1 MEEKQSKFW
10 DFYNKN
16 YKKLLIIPMI
26 VLILSIVLI
35 YNFYRVNGDII
46 HKEVSLKGGITV
58 TVYYKERIDVNEL
71 NNFLIE
77 RFNNADVNTRL
88 LSSLGTSEV
97 TGFIIETSDIKP
109 DELKKALEEKLSIKL
124 NDKNYSIEEVG
135 SSLGESFYKE
145 MLYAVLF
152 AFLFMAL
159 VVFITFRLFVPSF
172 AIVLCAFSDI
182 VTTLAIVDLI
192 GLRIGTSGIAAFLM
206 LIGYSIDTD
215 ILLTTRVLKRK
226 EGSVIDR
233 FRGAF
238 KTGLTL
244 SIATIIALSVAFIF
258 TNSIVLKQIFLII
271 VIGLIADIFYT
282 WVQNGCM
289 LYWYAMKKEHGN

>member
-1 MEEKQSKFW
+1 
-10 DFYNKN
+10 
-16 YKKLLIIPMI
+16 
-26 VLILSIVLI
+26 
-35 YNFYRVNGDII
+35 
-46 HKEVSLKGGITV
+46 
-58 TVYYKERIDVNEL
+58 
-71 NNFLIE
+71 
-77 RFNNADVNTRL
+77 
-88 LSSLGTSEV
+88 
-97 TGFIIETSDIKP
+97 
-109 DELKKALEEKLSIKL
+109 
-124 NDKNYSIEEVG
+124 
-135 SSLGESFYKE
+135 

-226 EGSVIDR
+226 EGMVIER
-233 FRGAF
+233 FKGAF

-244 SIATIIALSVAFIF
+244 SVATIVALFFAFIF

-271 VIGLIADIFYT
+271 VIGLICDIFYT
-282 WVQNGCM
+282 WIQNGCM
-289 LYWYAMKKEHGN
+289 LYWYAMKKEHEN

>member
-10 DFYNKN
+10 HFYNKS
-16 YKKLLIIPMI
+16 YKKLLMIPMI
-26 VLILSIVLI
+26 VLIVSILLI
-35 YNFYRVNGDII
+35 YNFYRINGDII
-46 HKEVSLKGGITV
+46 NKEVSLKGGITA
-58 TVYYKERIDVNEL
+58 TVYYKDKVDVNGL

-77 RFNNADVNTRL
+77 RFNNADINTRL

-109 DELKKALEEKLSIKL
+109 DEFKKALEERLNIKL
-124 NDKNYSIEEVG
+124 DENNYSIEEVG

-215 ILLTTRVLKRK
+215 ILLTT
-226 EGSVIDR
+226 
-233 FRGAF
+233 
-238 KTGLTL
+238 
-244 SIATIIALSVAFIF
+244 
-258 TNSIVLKQIFLII
+258 
-271 VIGLIADIFYT
+271 
-282 WVQNGCM
+282 
-289 LYWYAMKKEHGN
+289 